1 MSTNASNPNLLG
13 IGSGQPSTVAD
24 NRPSIFT
31 PSTMRP
37 FLKGSVPNSI
47 FVDITTVTDKKLF
60 LTELTSFCNGDE
72 HLWAVA
78 DQIRR
83 DYHKL
88 YAELTVSPDM
98 YAQLCS
104 DGLQLPSFVD
114 RFHVFPS
121 LSPSATLLKV
131 TLAGL
136 PHQYGRREG
145 GLAQLHDDMQRN
157 LSSFGTVVDSG
168 IIKGSSGV
176 YSGKGYVVLEQFLK
190 TTDNT
195 VEHRLPELQ
204 HNVRWVYQ
212 PLDYSSQPRPSSLL
226 AEVDINVHATWSSMK
241 PYCRYCHGD
250 HSLNNCEVRQ
260 KAIICYWCN
269 GSGHIA
275 KYCDRKNVY
284 GASGVPNKKSRKI
297 PANSEDVFSM
307 NDIPATVTSS
317 AEPFTG
323 TVGMIGE
330 VLKPST
336 DVDTV
341 VSDPTTSLPTSQPLG
356 TAHSKYARVL
366 RSASSQSSPANDTE
380 VPTSAPS
387 KRLKICPHCGREGH
401 LRKQHHECAF
411 YVPKM
416 KALDVDDQRSNE
428 DADMDDIVADGQEV
442 FHTDHLDAPPAGV
455 DPQTSL

>member
-1 MSTNASNPNLLG
+1 MVLSNKEILVPNKAISPTKPKKLSWVNVVQAGQQRTSSFLAMSTNASNPNLLG

-24 NRPSIFT
+24 NRPSTFT

-204 HNVRWVYQ
+204 HNKSTLMST
-212 PLDYSSQPRPSSLL
+212 PP
-226 AEVDINVHATWSSMK
+226 
-241 PYCRYCHGD
+241 
-250 HSLNNCEVRQ
+250 
-260 KAIICYWCN
+260 
-269 GSGHIA
+269 GH
-275 KYCDRKNVY
+275 
-284 GASGVPNKKSRKI
+284 
-297 PANSEDVFSM
+297 
-307 NDIPATVTSS
+307 
-317 AEPFTG
+317 
-323 TVGMIGE
+323 
-330 VLKPST
+330 
-336 DVDTV
+336 
-341 VSDPTTSLPTSQPLG
+341 Q
-356 TAHSKYARVL
+356 
-366 RSASSQSSPANDTE
+366 
-380 VPTSAPS
+380 
-387 KRLKICPHCGREGH
+387 
-401 LRKQHHECAF
+401 
-411 YVPKM
+411 
-416 KALDVDDQRSNE
+416 
-428 DADMDDIVADGQEV
+428 
-442 FHTDHLDAPPAGV
+442 
-455 DPQTSL
+455 

>member
-1 MSTNASNPNLLG
+1 MVLSNKEILVPNKAISPTKPKKLSWVNVVQAGQQRTSSFLAMSTNASNPNSLG

-24 NRPSIFT
+24 NRPSTFT
-31 PSTMRP
+31 PSTM
-37 FLKGSVPNSI
+37 L
-47 FVDITTVTDKKLF
+47 
-60 LTELTSFCNGDE
+60 
-72 HLWAVA
+72 A

-88 YAELTVSPDM
+88 YAELTVSPVM

-145 GLAQLHDDMQRN
+145 GLAQLHGDMQRN
-157 LSSFGTVVDSG
+157 LSSFGTVVDSD

-195 VEHRLPELQ
+195 VEHRPPELQ

-212 PLDYSSQPRPSSLL
+212 PLDYSSQPRPSSL
-226 AEVDINVHATWSSMK
+226 AEVDINVYATWSLMK

-284 GASGVPNKKSRKI
+284 GASGVPNKKSCKI
-297 PANSEDVFSM
+297 PANSGDVFSTK
-307 NDIPATVTSS
+307 DIPATVASS
-317 AEPFTG
+317 AEPSTG

-341 VSDPTTSLPTSQPLG
+341 VSDPTTSLLPPQPLG
-356 TAHSKYARVL
+356 TAQSKYARVL
-366 RSASSQSSPANDTE
+366 RSASSQSSPTNDIE
-380 VPTSAPS
+380 APISAPS
-387 KRLKICPHCGREGH
+387 KRLNICPHCGREGH

-416 KALDVDDQRSNE
+416 KNLDVDDQRSNE
-428 DADMDDIVADGQEV
+428 DTDMDDIVTDGQEV
-442 FHTDHLDAPPAGV
+442 LHTDHLDAPPAGV

>member
-1 MSTNASNPNLLG
+1 
-13 IGSGQPSTVAD
+13 
-24 NRPSIFT
+24 
-31 PSTMRP
+31 
-37 FLKGSVPNSI
+37 
-47 FVDITTVTDKKLF
+47 
-60 LTELTSFCNGDE
+60 
-72 HLWAVA
+72 
-78 DQIRR
+78 
-83 DYHKL
+83 
-88 YAELTVSPDM
+88 M

-121 LSPSATLLKV
+121 LSPSATLLKA

-145 GLAQLHDDMQRN
+145 GLTQLHDDMQRN

-204 HNVRWVYQ
+204 HNVR
-212 PLDYSSQPRPSSLL
+212 
-226 AEVDINVHATWSSMK
+226 
-241 PYCRYCHGD
+241 
-250 HSLNNCEVRQ
+250 Q

-284 GASGVPNKKSRKI
+284 GASGVPNKKSCKI
-297 PANSEDVFSM
+297 PANSGDVFSTK
-307 NDIPATVTSS
+307 DIPATVASS
-317 AEPFTG
+317 AEPSTG

-341 VSDPTTSLPTSQPLG
+341 VSDPTTSLATPQPLG

-366 RSASSQSSPANDTE
+366 RSTSSQSSPANDIE

-401 LRKQHHECAF
+401 LLKQHHECAF

-416 KALDVDDQRSNE
+416 KNLDVDDQHSNE
-428 DADMDDIVADGQEV
+428 DTDMDDIVADGQEA